1 MGDFN
6 YEKKENYTQ
15 AELDTLLGQH
25 HKYVSGQV
33 HAELETAL
41 KDKYITEGRSSLIRE
56 QFVTS
61 VPEKNREVVEMLL
74 KDKDIPY
81 IQEKYPHLLV
91 NDIPVKSI
99 VDVMTPTDKTPLLS
113 EQAIYEKVKN
123 NPEKATKAELGIASE
138 YGRKQ
143 YNAVHKIK

>member
-6 YEKKENYTQ
+6 YDKKDTYTQ

-25 HKYVSGQV
+25 HKYVAGQV
-33 HAELETAL
+33 HAEIEPAL
-41 KDKYITEGRSSLIRE
+41 KDKYINEGKNAVIRE
-56 QFVTS
+56 QFIS
-61 VPEKNREVVEMLL
+61 NVPEKNREVVEMLL

-81 IQEKYPHLLV
+81 IQEKYAHLLAV
-91 NDIPVKSI
+91 DVPTKSI
-99 VDVMTPTDKTPLLS
+99 IDVVEPPNKTPLLS

-123 NPEKATKAELGIASE
+123 NPEKATSAELGIASE

-143 YNAVHKIK
+143 YNAVHKLK